1 MSSSNKITMLL
12 TKKTIQRVSKSL
24 PLYASP
30 RLSTASLSTAF
41 ERAEGSNAVA
51 EGSGD
56 DGAVM
61 RNGMYETRQEDL
73 GMTNDAARDGPI
85 KAVDEADMA
94 RDTAKTPWMELGK
107 HLKKLQT
114 RIEMVTGAS
123 EFKKINS
130 GTKHHDSTDFPR

>member
-1 MSSSNKITMLL
+1 MSSRSNSNKIIMLL

-61 RNGMYETRQEDL
+61 RDGMYETRQEDL
-73 GMTNDAARDGPI
+73 AMTNDAARDGPI

-94 RDTAKTPWMELGK
+94 RDTAKDTMDGAWKAAQETAD
-107 HLKKLQT
+107 KLD
-114 RIEMVTGAS
+114 RDGDR
-123 EFKKINS
+123 
-130 GTKHHDSTDFPR
+130 GH